1 MSNISVLLE
10 RFTMPLIQDEDYLSN
25 QNSNISPNISI
36 DGSSAECIKD
46 SEPIK
51 DSTYFIPIG
60 VKGLEELLSTSSNK
74 NRGFERPRVNN
85 VDKVVPRVVLI
96 KGIPGCGKSL
106 LSIKMMLTMIRH
118 NCQIHYICL
127 NDSCETVYSQ
137 SKNFNF
143 CSAKDFKNYL
153 DNYMLNLYDTRP
165 KKKAHAGDADP
176 EIEKKQ
182 NKDSETE
189 NISGQK
195 SHINYSI
202 KSIEKNIDSFD
213 SSETTK
219 VVFIDSINVSDLTND
234 SDIVRSF
241 INKLKFENNGRSRN
255 QLTFILLEDYASK
268 YENSTNSLIAKWEFL
283 ADIVIEL
290 GEELR
295 EGYQN
300 HYIKINKKHY
310 GHQIYGKHLL
320 KITPVTNPFSNV
332 ESETGVV
339 IFPSVHKY
347 LSGSLQDTFSRSNF
361 VHTGISHL
369 DSILAP
375 SGSKSVF
382 NGKSIPQNACFVIQ
396 SQNESYHLAL
406 GLNILWGGLWKITEH
421 IENDEQNYRVESDK
435 DVLLISLAE
444 ENNIEIFNT
453 AIAHRTDLFTAKNLV
468 MNLDNGHWIEW
479 RYHNAQLAKDAFNN
493 LLTRYRNNPILKSQ
507 RDKKIT
513 SSNEIW
519 NELLRNDFINEK
531 GVVNNEKIDKVDLF
545 EDGNINE
552 QIKMILKKTYHGDL
566 HYLHPEND
574 NYQTKTRPNFHCT
587 SRFIDLGQN
596 ESQKVLFNKW
606 CAYILDNDGN
616 RIKKCRKMVIASF
629 RPGCITPEQFI
640 YSISKILDGGN
651 FSRILFNSTAHL
663 GMRYPL
669 LKSDSLFIPS
679 LIDLFKSKNVVSI
692 FIDPKSE
699 GSDKLLSYT
708 LENVADYL
716 ILLKELDIDYEN
728 YSNIPH
734 YETIKN
740 INGKKE
746 SIDKVLKENVD
757 ECKWTELIVENFRGN
772 NYSRSAH
779 AVTARYV
786 NVEKHFNFDAFSDY
800 LKESDPS
807 LFEEYKLEFRLEE
820 IWSCLHELR
829 FIEDGKDKSE
839 QVISVNIA
847 TNITEILKEK
857 LSDEKEYNDHIRE
870 LIIKTLHHFKNKSYN
885 ELFITNIRKHKR
897 REQEQRYSALN
908 KIHLKIG
915 EDSFEIVNISE
926 NGAQV
931 VSKKDKLEINGIETE
946 ISFVLNDNNKPIIDN
961 PIKCKPIIKWAKCS
975 PSKKNAFLMGLQF
988 TEHNVSDMKKFIN
1001 RLRRSDRRSAR
1012 LPVQEFAFPN

>member
-1 MSNISVLLE
+1 MPYLPTIRRNYIIKRNSDISQNINPNESSDKC
-10 RFTMPLIQDEDYLSN
+10 IEDPETIKV
-25 QNSNISPNISI
+25 NS
-36 DGSSAECIKD
+36 D
-46 SEPIK
+46 
-51 DSTYFIPIG
+51 FIPTG
-60 VKGLEELLSTSSNK
+60 VKGLEELLFPASSSE
-74 NRGFERPRVNN
+74 NRGFDRPRVDNK
-85 VDKVVPRVVLI
+85 DKVVPRVILI

-118 NCQIHYICL
+118 KCQIHYVCL
-127 NDSCETVYSQ
+127 NDSCETVFFQAKS
-137 SKNFNF
+137 FHF
-143 CSAKDFKNYL
+143 CSAMKFKEYL
-153 DNYMLNLYDTRP
+153 DQNELNLYDTEL
-165 KKKAHAGDADP
+165 KKKVQARY
-176 EIEKKQ
+176 
-182 NKDSETE
+182 KDSKIGKT
-189 NISGQK
+189 
-195 SHINYSI
+195 HIEYSI
-202 KSIEKNIDSFD
+202 KSIVKIIDSLKSSDTTEVLFIDSF
-213 SSETTK
+213 
-219 VVFIDSINVSDLTND
+219 NVSDLTNK
-234 SDIVRSF
+234 SELIRSF
-241 INKLKFENNGRSRN
+241 VNKLKFEKTGRSRN
-255 QLTFILLEDYASK
+255 QLTFILMEDYASK
-268 YENSTNSLIAKWEFL
+268 YENSTNALIAKWEFL

-310 GHQIYGKHLL
+310 GHQSYGKHML
-320 KITPVTNPFSNV
+320 KITPVKNPFSNV

-347 LSGSLQDTFSRSNF
+347 LSRSLQDTFSRNDF

-369 DSILAP
+369 DSMLVP
-375 SGSKSVF
+375 SGSKSVVD
-382 NGKSIPQNACFVIQ
+382 GKSIPQNACFVIQ

-406 GLNILWGGLWKITEH
+406 GLNILWGGLWKVTEH
-421 IENDEQNYRVESDK
+421 INYGKQNYRVEPDK

-453 AIAHRTDLFTAKNLV
+453 AIAHNTDLFTAKDLV

-479 RYHNAQLAKDAFNN
+479 RYHNAQLPKDAFNDLLKIYDSN
-493 LLTRYRNNPILKSQ
+493 LTLKSKNISSS
-507 RDKKIT
+507 DEIWDILSSKKFKIINEDGKIDAKKIGNVDFFENDDINSQIKKILNKT
-513 SSNEIW
+513 HDSDQNHNAQLSKDAFNDVLKNYGRNLTLKTQRVSSSSEIW
-519 NELLRNDFINEK
+519 DILFKEFEIIDEK
-531 GVVNNEKIDKVDLF
+531 GVVDAQKTDNVNDLF
-545 EDGNINE
+545 ENGDINE

-566 HYLHPEND
+566 HYLRPENED
-574 NYQTKTRPNFHCT
+574 NKTKTRPNFHCT

-640 YSISKILDGGN
+640 YTISKILDGGN

-716 ILLKELDIDYEN
+716 IRLKELDMNYEN
-728 YSNIPH
+728 IPY

-740 INGKKE
+740 VNGKKE
-746 SIDKVLKENVD
+746 SIEKILKENID
-757 ECKWTELIVENFRGN
+757 ECKWIELIVENFRGN

-786 NVEKHFNFDAFSDY
+786 NVEKSFNFKVFFDY

-807 LFEEYKLEFRLEE
+807 LFNDDKPDFKSD
-820 IWSCLHELR
+820 IWNCLKKLR
-829 FIEDGKDKSE
+829 FIEDGKDNSE

-847 TNITEILKEK
+847 ANITEILKEK
-857 LSDEKEYNDHIRE
+857 LSDTEGYNDHIRE
-870 LIIKTLHHFKNKSYN
+870 LIIKTLQHFKNKNYN

-897 REQEQRYSALN
+897 RE
-908 KIHLKIG
+908 
-915 EDSFEIVNISE
+915 
-926 NGAQV
+926 
-931 VSKKDKLEINGIETE
+931 
-946 ISFVLNDNNKPIIDN
+946 
-961 PIKCKPIIKWAKCS
+961 
-975 PSKKNAFLMGLQF
+975 
-988 TEHNVSDMKKFIN
+988 
-1001 RLRRSDRRSAR
+1001 
-1012 LPVQEFAFPN
+1012 LPANM